1 MQSRLTDTAV
11 KHAKPGPKPY
21 KMADGAGMYL
31 LVSNQGGTCRRWWR
45 LDYRLDG
52 KRYTISLG
60 VYPDVKL
67 KTARARCS
75 AARELVAAGVNPSA
89 VRKEA
94 KAARRNAR
102 TFKDVAEEW
111 LAKHRPTWAPTHTE
125 KVEGRLRGYV
135 YPWLGSARIDAI
147 TAAELL
153 RVLRRIESRGTH
165 ETAHRVRQHCG
176 QVFRYAIA
184 TGRADTDITHGL
196 RGALAPVRVKH
207 HASITEPKAIG
218 DLLRAIDNYRGHDV
232 TRTALKLAPLV
243 FVRPGELRH
252 AEWGDI
258 DLDAMEWRIP
268 AEKMKM
274 DRAHIVPLSTQA
286 AGILKDIQPLTG
298 TGRYVFPSAR
308 TGARPMSDAALTNAL
323 RNMGYGGEEMTA
335 HGFRSMASTRL
346 NEMGWNRD
354 AIERQLAHVEG
365 DAVRGAYNYAE
376 HLGERRRMMQ
386 AWADYLDG
394 LRESVEGVAART
406 KTVGA

>member
-11 KHAKPGPKPY
+11 KQAKPGPKPY

-31 LVSNQGGTCRRWWR
+31 LVSNQGGACRRWWR

-67 KTARARCS
+67 KTARVRCS

-153 RVLRRIESRGTH
+153 RVLRRIESQGHTRNRAPRPPALRTSLQVCHRHRSCRYRHHARPARGLGPGPG
-165 ETAHRVRQHCG
+165 EAPRQHH
-176 QVFRYAIA
+176 
-184 TGRADTDITHGL
+184 RAQ
-196 RGALAPVRVKH
+196 
-207 HASITEPKAIG
+207 
-218 DLLRAIDNYRGHDV
+218 GH
-232 TRTALKLAPLV
+232 R
-243 FVRPGELRH
+243 
-252 AEWGDI
+252 
-258 DLDAMEWRIP
+258 
-268 AEKMKM
+268 
-274 DRAHIVPLSTQA
+274 
-286 AGILKDIQPLTG
+286 
-298 TGRYVFPSAR
+298 
-308 TGARPMSDAALTNAL
+308 
-323 RNMGYGGEEMTA
+323 
-335 HGFRSMASTRL
+335 
-346 NEMGWNRD
+346 
-354 AIERQLAHVEG
+354 
-365 DAVRGAYNYAE
+365 
-376 HLGERRRMMQ
+376 
-386 AWADYLDG
+386 
-394 LRESVEGVAART
+394 
-406 KTVGA
+406 